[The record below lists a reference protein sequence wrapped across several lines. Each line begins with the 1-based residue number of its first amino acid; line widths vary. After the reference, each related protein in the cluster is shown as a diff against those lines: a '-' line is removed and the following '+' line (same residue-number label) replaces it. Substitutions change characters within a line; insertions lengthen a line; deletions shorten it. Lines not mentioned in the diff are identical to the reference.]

1 MAVITIPN
9 NPEFHDLLDLKA
21 NIVFSSANGEE
32 LALQLMKPQWKSTE
46 GKGFPLVVF
55 IQGSAWQKP
64 NQFWELPQ
72 LALLVRR
79 GFVVASVTH
88 RSCWQAAAPAFL
100 QDVKAAIRFLRKN
113 AAEYDIDSSRV
124 CAWGTSSGGNT
135 ALLLGLTGDD
145 PAFETDEH
153 AGFSTKVSCVVDC
166 FGPTDLIRMMDVQ
179 YANVTVDSGS
189 ANLFLALSG
198 GQIANGRMDEE
209 GRKNLAAISPVNYVE
224 KGRDLPPFL
233 ILHGDADPVVLYEDS
248 EAFYSLLIENGY
260 QADLVRVTDAP
271 HEGNIWSM
279 QLLNMAFDFIEKH
292 IG

>member
-1 MAVITIPN
+1 MAITVILN

-21 NIVFSSANGEE
+21 NIVFSTETGEE
-32 LALQLMKPQWKSTE
+32 LALQLLKPQWKSA

-72 LALLVRR
+72 LALLVKR

-88 RSCWQAAAPAFL
+88 RSCWQQPAPAFL
-100 QDVKAAIRFLRKN
+100 QDVKAALRFLRKN
-113 AAEYDIDSSRV
+113 AAEYDIDPDRV

-145 PAFETDEH
+145 PAFETEEH
-153 AGFSTKVSCVVDC
+153 AGFSTRVNCVVDC
-166 FGPTDLIRMMDVQ
+166 FGPTDLNKMIDVQ
-179 YANVTVDSGS
+179 FKAPHTKE
-189 ANLFLALSG
+189 NLLFTLG
-198 GQIANGRMDEE
+198 GGKEE
-209 GRKNLAAISPVNYVE
+209 TYQQVLDLISPIKYAE
-224 KGRDLPPFL
+224 PGRDLPPFL
-233 ILHGDADPVVLYEDS
+233 ILHGDADPVVLFEDS
-248 EAFYSLLIENGY
+248 EAFYNKLIEGGY

-271 HEGNIWSM
+271 HEGNFWSM
-279 QLLNMAFDFIEKH
+279 QLLTIIFDFIEKQ

>member
-1 MAVITIPN
+1 MAIITIPN

-21 NIVFSSANGEE
+21 NIVFSTANGEK
-32 LALQLMKPQWKSTE
+32 LALQLMKPQWKSG

-55 IQGSAWQKP
+55 IQGSGWQKP

-72 LALLVRR
+72 LALLVKR

-100 QDVKAAIRFLRKN
+100 QDVKAAVRFLRKN
-113 AAEYDIDSSRV
+113 AAEYDIDPDRV

-153 AGFSTKVSCVVDC
+153 AGFSTKVNCVVDC

-179 YANVTVDSGS
+179 YANIPVDSGN
-189 ANLFLALSG
+189 ANLFVALSG
-198 GQIANGRMDEE
+198 GELVDGRMDEE
-209 GRKNLAAISPVNYVE
+209 GRKNLAAISPVNYV
-224 KGRDLPPFL
+224 KPDRKLPPFL
-233 ILHGDADPVVLYEDS
+233 VLHGDADPVVLYEDS
-248 EAFYSLLIENGY
+248 EAFYHQLVENGFE
-260 QADLVRVTDAP
+260 ADLVRVTDAP
-271 HEGNIWSM
+271 HEGNFWSM
-279 QLLNMAFDFIEKH
+279 QLLNIIFDFIEKQ

>member
-1 MAVITIPN
+1 MAIITISN

-32 LALQLMKPQWKSTE
+32 LALQLMKPQWKSG

-72 LALLVRR
+72 LAQLVRR

-88 RSCWQAAAPAFL
+88 RSCWQACAPAFL

-113 AAEYDIDSSRV
+113 AAEYDIDPDRV
-124 CAWGTSSGGNT
+124 GAWGTSSGGNT

-153 AGFSTKVSCVVDC
+153 AGFGTKVSCVVDC
-166 FGPTDLIRMMDVQ
+166 FGPTDLVKMIDVQ
-179 YANVTVDSGS
+179 
-189 ANLFLALSG
+189 FG
-198 GQIANGRMDEE
+198 GQHVKENLLYALGGATEE
-209 GRKNLAAISPVNYVE
+209 GYQQVLGQISPVNYVQ

-233 ILHGDADPVVLYEDS
+233 ILHGDKDEVVLFEDS
-248 EAFYSLLIENGY
+248 EDFYNKLIENGFE
-260 QADLVRVTDAP
+260 ADLVRVTDAP
-271 HEGNIWSM
+271 HEGNFWSQ
-279 QLLNMAFDFIEKH
+279 QLLNIVFDFIEKH
-292 IG
+292 IGG